1 MSEDEKPPTTEAG
14 RALIFPNFLLPSFD
28 IQEPKANPRYWFLCC
43 RTCKLTWHLPK
54 NPTRRTK
61 DAVTI
66 LAVHADTHRE
76 AGSRRVAEPP
86 PRSACRVCGG
96 MNGPFEC
103 VTYAGAPEG
112 GRVGALRLRGRVL
125 RATRRTRTNA
135 RGRRARHRRD
145 LGGKASG
152 PLGAGAINQLRM
164 MSALIQPSTKT
175 G

>member
-1 MSEDEKPPTTEAG
+1 MTENEKPPTTEAG

-66 LAVHADTHRE
+66 LAAHADTHRE
-76 AGSRRVAEPP
+76 TGSRRVAEPP

-96 MNGPFEC
+96 TIGPFER
-103 VTYAGAPEG
+103 VTFAGAPDG
-112 GRVGALRLRGRVL
+112 GLPVHFDCVAVLFAQFDGRAPMHQ
-125 RATRRTRTNA
+125 RAGQDTDA
-135 RGRRARHRRD
+135 IWAARRAAR
-145 LGGKASG
+145 
-152 PLGAGAINQLRM
+152 
-164 MSALIQPSTKT
+164 
-175 G
+175 

>member
-1 MSEDEKPPTTEAG
+1 MTENEKPLTTEAG

-43 RTCKLTWHLPK
+43 RACKLTWHLPK
-54 NPTRRTK
+54 NPTHRTK

-96 MNGPFEC
+96 MSGPFER

-112 GRVGALRLRGRVL
+112 GVWVHFDCVTSFFVLDGRAPMHE
-125 RATRRTRTNA
+125 RAGQDTDA
-135 RGRRARHRRD
+135 IWAARRAAR
-145 LGGKASG
+145 
-152 PLGAGAINQLRM
+152 
-164 MSALIQPSTKT
+164 
-175 G
+175 

>member
-125 RATRRTRTNA
+125 RAARRMRA
-135 RGRRARHRRD
+135 KAWGRQAERGCD
-145 LGGKASG
+145 SDDKASG
-152 PLGAGAINQLRM
+152 PLGTAQRGNDRCQQAV
-164 MSALIQPSTKT
+164 
-175 G
+175 